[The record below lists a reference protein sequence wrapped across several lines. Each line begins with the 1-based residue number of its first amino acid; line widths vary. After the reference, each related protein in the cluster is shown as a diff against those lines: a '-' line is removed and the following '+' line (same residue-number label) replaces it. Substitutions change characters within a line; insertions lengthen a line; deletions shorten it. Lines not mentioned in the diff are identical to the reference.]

1 MDKRDDR
8 HFLNKLGE
16 LAIILGS
23 FYFIYSSH
31 GWELATGIGGI
42 GMLLF
47 RIGAMCRTIIH
58 QNSILIDKVYGV

>member
-1 MDKRDDR
+1 MDKRNKR
-8 HFLNKLGE
+8 PFLTELGE

-42 GMLLF
+42 GILLI
-47 RIGAMCRTIIH
+47 RIGDMCRTIIH